1 MEISNIGFQPTRIT
15 GDDQVNEGESVSS
28 AQRAGQ
34 TPERVAAEQVSRADS
49 VEISERARE
58 LAKAQDAVQA
68 APDVRSEKIQEL
80 KARIGAGT
88 YHVPTEEI
96 ARKLL
101 GDMSDTAG

>member
-34 TPERVAAEQVSRADS
+34 TPERVAEQVSRADS